1 MKFHD
6 LSYFF
11 FCSTFNIGCVVSI
24 FDTLVFDARQ
34 GVVEGLNAI
43 NAIKKKSKKSNGAP
57 WIYASSYVPLI
68 CSFGILIELGVLQFK
83 IPNEHKFDRLLA
95 STQAVFDE
103 NEYISTI
110 FSEKV
115 FASSHISTGCQQNQ
129 LRRAGCQQTLAK
141 KLKVALIFIEWF
153 E

>member
-1 MKFHD
+1 MDQRRMKFHD

-57 WIYASSYVPLI
+57 
-68 CSFGILIELGVLQFK
+68 
-83 IPNEHKFDRLLA
+83 
-95 STQAVFDE
+95 
-103 NEYISTI
+103 
-110 FSEKV
+110 
-115 FASSHISTGCQQNQ
+115 
-129 LRRAGCQQTLAK
+129 
-141 KLKVALIFIEWF
+141 
-153 E
+153 